1 MHWIESP
8 LVLRNCVNPRISGDP
23 GLGWLEWIQREFLPQ
38 GASHGFVLGC
48 GGGALERR
56 AASLGLCRDF
66 DCVDISPQAVEVAS
80 ALAAREGLDGLRY
93 AVRDANTLTLDP
105 DRYDLVLS
113 DMALHHVKEL
123 EHLLEQFRRSLRS
136 GGLLVLNEFVGPD
149 RFQWS
154 DLQLK
159 LATQAIRSL
168 PLRLRRN
175 RDLAKWKQYAKPWV
189 WKAKRWSPEKVARVD
204 PSESVRSSEI
214 PRLVSERFEV
224 VRKVDYGGTLLALIL
239 NNIVGNFTGA
249 PEDVQTLQRLIA
261 EEDRLL
267 RDGTLPSNYTLIVAS
282 SMIKG
287 SELAGTS
294 AVQSP

>member
-1 MHWIESP
+1 M
-8 LVLRNCVNPRISGDP
+8 
-23 GLGWLEWIQREFLPQ
+23 
-38 GASHGFVLGC
+38 
-48 GGGALERR
+48 
-56 AASLGLCRDF
+56 
-66 DCVDISPQAVEVAS
+66 
-80 ALAAREGLDGLRY
+80 
-93 AVRDANTLTLDP
+93 
-105 DRYDLVLS
+105 
-113 DMALHHVKEL
+113 
-123 EHLLEQFRRSLRS
+123 
-136 GGLLVLNEFVGPD
+136 LNEFVGPD